1 MEGNY
6 IPRVYAVKRS
16 EYSDKPII
24 AFSTLGEALEF
35 ASYWFSDKEVE
46 IPGWQYNDCIIEI
59 PLFGGYRKVGDEV
72 AE

>member
-1 MEGNY
+1 MEENY

-24 AFSTLGEALEF
+24 AFSTLSEALEF
-35 ASYWFSDKEVE
+35 AAYWFSYEDE
-46 IPGWQYNDCIIEI
+46 YNDYIIEI
-59 PLFGGYRKVGDEV
+59 PLFGGYRKVGDEG

>member
-1 MEGNY
+1 MEENY

-16 EYSDKPII
+16 EYSDKPVI
-24 AFSTLGEALEF
+24 AFSTLKEALEF
-35 ASYWFSDKEVE
+35 AAYWFADKDEH
-46 IPGWQYNDCIIEI
+46 NDFIIEI